1 MSPPWR
7 RATLEDLPRL
17 LQLDARCFAR
27 PWTEADWRAEFEH
40 PGLIALAGDP
50 SPARRCGDPALGFVS
65 APILGD
71 RCELRRIGVIPSAR
85 GRGLGRDLLAGVIA
99 HARVAG
105 CVCVELE
112 VAADNLAALALYRA
126 AGFTVVGRR
135 PRYYRD
141 PPADALLLDLDLDP
155 HN

>member
-17 LQLDARCFAR
+17 LELDARCFAR

-40 PGLIALAGDP
+40 PGLIALAP
-50 SPARRCGDPALGFVS
+50 LGFAS

-85 GRGLGRDLLAGVIA
+85 GRGLGRDLLAAVIA
-99 HARVAG
+99 HARAAG
-105 CVCVELE
+105 CVRVELE

-141 PPADALLLDLDLDP
+141 PPADALLLDLDLGP
-155 HN
+155 QPSI